1 MDPSFFGLS
10 EDPFKQAAEPDG
22 AALLDV
28 HDSLVTE
35 LRAGLRAPH
44 GITLVIG
51 DSGADKSA
59 LMSAFA
65 AQLSGACAVAL
76 LPGSGPGLR
85 HLLSETIDQLGRPAP
100 ATDDEGALLAALR
113 EAARVGTER
122 GRSTVVIV
130 DDAHDLPAKTIERL
144 GRLFGDDAAEPSG
157 LHVILV
163 GRPELLDRMNAA
175 NDRSIL
181 KHLVQVCRM
190 DAIGAEDA
198 LRYISDRLERFGGVM
213 DRVFTNDAARLIVN
227 KAGGNRQRIDELCSA
242 AMNQA
247 GMGAGLPLGPDVVD
261 LACGNQHGP
270 APGSMPGV
278 QSTTGQSVLNGDDS
292 ESGSA
297 ARSGSGKR
305 SGRRKRGRR
314 HHGRRA
320 QAEAEQSHSH
330 ESYESALTEESHNP
344 YNSSGLHETTDT
356 GSYSFDEEQD
366 RLNVEH
372 QPEAGRKRN
381 RNRPRRAQKRSP
393 AGGLLSRVTGSR
405 RSLAISAV
413 SLVAV
418 LGLFAASMTDTRPG
432 AAPEIEVAAK
442 TPPRAPVE
450 RQRPGSK
457 RPAGTTAAATDRQA
471 LPQRSVPIN
480 TGRPAGPELS
490 TRPTATPKLVVQ
502 RGSASTA
509 GTAAGAPAATAAAG
523 QDGGS
528 RGATAPVHASGRSR
542 VSASST
548 KPSAPK
554 AEATLPGGARTGVE
568 NNSPPARVAS
578 AAPLQQASPAAAAV
592 PAVAAATPAA
602 TSGVGSTSGS
612 ATASQPAPRV
622 TPPPVVSIPTP
633 PDFPTA
639 AAERGVA
646 AVNPAPVTP
655 TARAV
660 IVEKAGY
667 GVQIGAFRSR
677 ENAQKQLS
685 QLSLRYPDGRIVNA
699 STGDTTVYRVMSG
712 SFTTKA
718 EAEQRAVEL
727 GRSGFSTYVR
737 KVP

>member
-1 MDPSFFGLS
+1 MKPGLAVVAFDPGGGRRPEASRRHAQLQQAEQAGHAEHAAEHVRDAESGTAAARRAKPLPGKLVRGNLVMDPSFFGLS

-28 HDSLVTE
+28 HDTLVTE

-59 LMSAFA
+59 LMTAFA

-85 HLLSETIDQLGRPAP
+85 HLLSEAIDQLGRPAP
-100 ATDDEGALLAALR
+100 GSDDEAALLGALR

-130 DDAHDLPAKTIERL
+130 DDAHNLPAKTIERL

-213 DRVFTNDAARLIVN
+213 DRVFTHDAARLIVN

-270 APGSMPGV
+270 EPTSVPGV
-278 QSTTGQSVLNGDDS
+278 QSSAAQRALNRDGR

-297 ARSGSGKR
+297 PQSGSGKR

-314 HHGRRA
+314 HNGRRPK
-320 QAEAEQSHSH
+320 AEAEQSHSY

-344 YNSSGLHETTDT
+344 HDSSGLHETTAT

-381 RNRPRRAQKRSP
+381 RNRPRRAPKRSA
-393 AGGLLSRVTGSR
+393 AGGLLARVTGSR

-432 AAPEIEVAAK
+432 AAPQLEIAAK

-450 RQRPGSK
+450 RPRPGSK
-457 RPAGTTAAATDRQA
+457 SPARLAAATTDRQA
-471 LPQRSVPIN
+471 VAQRTAPTMV
-480 TGRPAGPELS
+480 GRPAGPELS

-502 RGSASTA
+502 RGSTTSGDTATA
-509 GTAAGAPAATAAAG
+509 GASATGTAVAGG
-523 QDGGS
+523 KESGS
-528 RGATAPVHASGRSR
+528 RGTTAPVHASGRSR
-542 VSASST
+542 TPAS
-548 KPSAPK
+548 KPSPASTQ
-554 AEATLPGGARTGVE
+554 ATPSAQPQRPPSQSSPTDAQA
-568 NNSPPARVAS
+568 PPAVQPTRIAS
-578 AAPLQQASPAAAAV
+578 AEI
-592 PAVAAATPAA
+592 
-602 TSGVGSTSGS
+602 G
-612 ATASQPAPRV
+612 
-622 TPPPVVSIPTP
+622 
-633 PDFPTA
+633 
-639 AAERGVA
+639 
-646 AVNPAPVTP
+646 
-655 TARAV
+655 RAHV
-660 IVEKAGY
+660 
-667 GVQIGAFRSR
+667 
-677 ENAQKQLS
+677 
-685 QLSLRYPDGRIVNA
+685 
-699 STGDTTVYRVMSG
+699 
-712 SFTTKA
+712 
-718 EAEQRAVEL
+718 
-727 GRSGFSTYVR
+727 
-737 KVP
+737 